1 MSEPNVSSEASSKAE
16 LSNRMRT
23 IREKRKALELI
34 ARNAH
39 DALAVLQS
47 QCEHKGDL
55 TYQYQGGGSGWDK
68 SSDDYWMAW
77 RCYECGKRW
86 STSQQNA
93 YELTAKVH
101 PNAKQVR

>member
-1 MSEPNVSSEASSKAE
+1 
-16 LSNRMRT
+16 MRT

-68 SSDDYWMAW
+68 SSDDYWMDW
-77 RCYECGKRW
+77 HCYECGKRW
-86 STSQQNA
+86 TTDQHNA
-93 YELTAKVH
+93 YGLTTRWY
-101 PNAKQVR
+101 PNAKQVRK